1 MATEPPDQEPLSIEE
16 EELPEM
22 ILPVED
28 EAVEL
33 TESASAEA
41 PVRKIQA
48 FGSGPQHGSGPNRQF
63 KRPLNL
69 TGAGATR
76 CKTFHCKIAVSSME
90 YMESQINE
98 WLDSHEV
105 EAKCVTQVVGVM
117 EGKTAEP
124 NLIVM
129 IWY

>member
-1 MATEPPDQEPLSIEE
+1 MATNPPDQEPLSEE

-22 ILPVED
+22 ILPE
-28 EAVEL
+28 EEEPVEL
-33 TESASAEA
+33 TEGSGGEA
-41 PVRKIQA
+41 PARKIQA
-48 FGSGPQHGSGPNRQF
+48 FGAGKQHGLAPAKEY

-90 YMESQINE
+90 YMEAQINE

-105 EAKCVTQVVGVM
+105 EAKAVTQVVGIM